1 MIQLHI
7 EFSFSFICLILYI
20 SLYFF
25 GQVLLIE
32 VRARARIA
40 GSFVRMSSGGAPL
53 LSRGHRLGS
62 PEGVLSS
69 RSIVRNYTTYQWPR
83 RGANKGIGRECFLIS
98 SSTVWNGFCRIR
110 RQIPRTYQKG
120 HDIREGKHKYLYSV
134 HISQHHL
141 WHVLWNLKYVFVQKY
156 LVWQEGGLWPWSE
169 VPITRWQFQ
178 CRGVA
183 EDKKCQRCQ
192 WYFQR

>member
-1 MIQLHI
+1 MRWNWEEKIVMPHPRGGLVTRGDKLKSQSGRCQRFHHPGLPNPFNLQTTFLVWFNCTMCTHWV
-7 EFSFSFICLILYI
+7 FIFFYLLDLIYLT
-20 SLYFF
+20 LFF

-83 RGANKGIGRECFLIS
+83 CGANKGIGRECFLIS
-98 SSTVWNGFCRIR
+98 SPLCGKGFCKIR
-110 RQIPRTYQKG
+110 RQIPRTYQKAM
-120 HDIREGKHKYLYSV
+120 INTREVVK
-134 HISQHHL
+134 
-141 WHVLWNLKYVFVQKY
+141 VLQ
-156 LVWQEGGLWPWSE
+156 
-169 VPITRWQFQ
+169 
-178 CRGVA
+178 A
-183 EDKKCQRCQ
+183 
-192 WYFQR
+192 